1 MSNYA
6 ENVALLQ
13 DKVANHAFIRNVSK
27 HRLPDGTLDVE
38 GEPETLE

>member
-13 DKVANHAFIRNVSK
+13 DKVANHAFTF
-27 HRLPDGTLDVE
+27 LPAVWTR
-38 GEPETLE
+38 PFQT